1 MTSDKNN
8 LKFRLKAIRFS
19 MWDLHLYLDTH
30 PCDETA
36 AELLENY
43 RQKYC
48 CIKEEYEKAFG
59 PLTPEDGFGESWLKG
74 PWPWEREC
82 DC

>member
-1 MTSDKNN
+1 MTTDKNN

-48 CIKEEYEKAFG
+48 CIREEYEKTYG
-59 PLTPEDGFGESWLKG
+59 PLTAESGFGERWLKG
-74 PWPWEREC
+74 PWSWEREC

>member
-1 MTSDKNN
+1 MTADKTN

-43 RQKYC
+43 REKYC
-48 CIKEEYEKAFG
+48 CIKEEYEKAYG
-59 PLTPEDGFGESWLKG
+59 PLTHECCCGECWLKG